1 MWFHAYFYV
10 YVNMWNYIIVLFNT
24 QCNYDSYKYKV
35 LFVQNKKL
43 LIRVIHVDQEN
54 DRLSLG
60 AEVQAQPFAVYHSQE
75 QAAWIRWLHG
85 MPEDV
90 PTMCIPAFVSLLH
103 FPDAELTVQ
112 SLKCQA
118 EHIQP
123 HPLSSLCAEGENPIK
138 HARRSSAQRSSH
150 SHFSYR
156 RDVGA
161 VGEN

>member
-1 MWFHAYFYV
+1 M
-10 YVNMWNYIIVLFNT
+10 
-24 QCNYDSYKYKV
+24 
-35 LFVQNKKL
+35 

-103 FPDAELTVQ
+103 LPDAELTVQ

-138 HARRSSAQRSSH
+138 HARRSSAQRSLH
-150 SHFSYR
+150 SHFSYG